1 MRTFFRAHWKA
12 IALIVVLVL
21 LATVTLE
28 TSALPRGKLS

>member
-1 MRTFFRAHWKA
+1 MRTFFRANWKA

-28 TSALPRGKLS
+28 TSALP